1 MQLVNNFKHY
11 LEASE
16 KHNDGT
22 FERDAFFYL
31 KAQTEDDEEQ
41 GDEGSQ
47 EAEENIL
54 PDSVEHSEV

>member
-22 FERDAFFYL
+22 FERDAFF
-31 KAQTEDDEEQ
+31 
-41 GDEGSQ
+41 
-47 EAEENIL
+47 I
-54 PDSVEHSEV
+54 